1 MGQRSHEDFVSRTA
15 PNTVSDK
22 LPSMQIFNAVEI
34 LLNSSVLTQNDRYR
48 SAKDFMWHY
57 HAKGQYQFG
66 PREDKASGSIAI
78 EKEFQYESTSRTWAE
93 TTGDGKDSALQVLS
107 TEGMMAV
114 NDLSRLWVDA
124 APEAEL

>member
-1 MGQRSHEDFVSRTA
+1 
-15 PNTVSDK
+15 
-22 LPSMQIFNAVEI
+22 
-34 LLNSSVLTQNDRYR
+34 
-48 SAKDFMWHY
+48 MWHY

-66 PREDKASGSIAI
+66 PREDKIAI
-78 EKEFQYESTSRTWAE
+78 EKEFQYDSTSRTWAA